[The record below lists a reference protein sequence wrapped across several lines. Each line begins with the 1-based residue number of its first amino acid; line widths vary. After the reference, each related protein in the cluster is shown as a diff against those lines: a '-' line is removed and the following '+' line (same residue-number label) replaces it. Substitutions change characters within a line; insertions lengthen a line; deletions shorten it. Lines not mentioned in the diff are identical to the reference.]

1 MKNEITLNPQE
12 LQIQGVLDRYLAS
25 RSDRNDAGTAH
36 IDEDSLSAF
45 VEGTLNKRESNS
57 IVSHIVDCG
66 FCRHATAELVRL
78 DLEFAEADS
87 SAQVIASSEPS
98 KISEVLSG
106 IFSKI
111 FGTTDGAVF
120 AHEEKK
126 KKETEPEEDTEDK
139 K

>member
-1 MKNEITLNPQE
+1 MENEFKLNPQE

-25 RSDRNDAGTAH
+25 RSNRSDAGTAH

-87 SAQVIASSEPS
+87 TAQVTAVSEPS

-120 AHEEKK
+120 AHEEKE
-126 KKETEPEEDTEDK
+126 KKEKEAKEDGEDQK
-139 K
+139 